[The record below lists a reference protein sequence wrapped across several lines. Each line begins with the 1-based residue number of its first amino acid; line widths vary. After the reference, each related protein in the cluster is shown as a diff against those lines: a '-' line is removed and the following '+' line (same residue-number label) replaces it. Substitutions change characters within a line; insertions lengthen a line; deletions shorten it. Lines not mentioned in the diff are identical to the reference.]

1 MTERTLSTLPPIAQ
15 SQHASNSPY
24 THNFES
30 ALVAADSGAEEPY
43 TIKCVC
49 KYTHADTETICC
61 DKCET
66 WQHFQCYYDGDFAA
80 AAADDFQHDC
90 VDCHPRY
97 IDPKRIREQQMI
109 HHEKIERQSRGEDK
123 KSKRPQT
130 KSHKKSKP
138 SEVVTNGHHDH
149 DAKSRGGGT
158 HDQTKRT
165 KSTHR
170 SQHSIS
176 SQAGTKRSPS
186 SHSRHNSHAL
196 PLSPATTPPELP
208 NDFVVHT
215 YSDQFQYLWQTDP
228 GPAELQANSF
238 GSLSVTNKMSSW
250 VHDESALR
258 QDTGVRA
265 ADAYSKLKPDADLS
279 KPSFYAKLQI
289 HDKIVQVRGVDVR
302 YRYLTIRDDLRN
314 KAQLLG
320 ELKGVVGFQKD
331 YYEQER
337 EAWARTCHPGPFVF
351 FPTNLPLYIDTRHE
365 GSLCRY
371 VRRSCQPNT
380 SLETFITNGSEYHFV
395 FVNESELQA
404 GQQIAMSWDFKFP
417 KPVEK
422 RYLRLLGLSDES
434 DGTEDQE
441 MTAEEYQHL
450 SDLINNV
457 LSDYGGCACDL
468 GNDCAFVRFHRN
480 YNARLQAQSQ
490 PKKAKKPRKIKQHVS
505 PVSTGHATNS
515 RDASE
520 GHAEQYDEEDENRS
534 ISGSTKPRSRD
545 LTPPSNGTHLVS
557 DRDKRKLADIE
568 KAFEQQDKQPP
579 KKKKRGSDGPP
590 PLAHTGSGQSSTQ
603 RPRTKGTSRATTT
616 TQHGAGKD
624 SRDGSRHSSQ
634 SPVIEVSPKTKP
646 VSGKASRQGSKHTAS
661 RPISPVP
668 KVQYAEAGT
677 QTDPDPEGSWYS
689 PASQQKRKFVPLSRR
704 LTQNHRRKWEIE
716 QKRRALLA
724 EQMELASRMQELTA
738 TPSPLPP
745 PARVEATALINA
757 VNGTVSP
764 VSATQRTTLDGPAPP
779 SPDVKADAPPSSMPP
794 PPTWP
799 VVLKSTSVS
808 SSTSAQ
814 PDQRPANLSIQLPA
828 QSQLSPGALTT
839 PSPAGSMT
847 QSPLGTN
854 YPSAFLPSVQAR
866 VGLPAQPV
874 KKKLSLKDYA
884 SMKKAASATP
894 AHRTESA
901 VPTLQT
907 SSTISE
913 EVKGPLPEKPASTP
927 LAPVADSKSVDTIMS
942 DAPPSV
948 NGVGAKHSDAVDS
961 L

>member
-1 MTERTLSTLPPIAQ
+1 MTERTLPTLPPIAQ
-15 SQHASNSPY
+15 SQHASNSPH

-30 ALVAADSGAEEPY
+30 SLVAADSGAEEPY
-43 TIKCVC
+43 TIKCIC
-49 KYTHADTETICC
+49 KDTHADTETICC

-80 AAADDFQHDC
+80 AAADDFPHEC
-90 VDCHPRY
+90 VDCHPRF
-97 IDPKRIREQQMI
+97 IDSKRIREQQKLRL
-109 HHEKIERQSRGEDK
+109 EKMERQSRGEDK

-138 SEVVTNGHHDH
+138 SEVVDVTP
-149 DAKSRGGGT
+149 RGGDI
-158 HDQTKRT
+158 HDQRKRT

-176 SQAGTKRSPS
+176 SQGGTKRSPS

-238 GSLSVTNKMSSW
+238 GSLLVTNKMSSW
-250 VHDESALR
+250 VHDESTLR
-258 QDTGVRA
+258 EDTGVRA

-289 HDKIVQVRGVDVR
+289 HDKIVQVRGEDVR
-302 YRYLTIRDDLRN
+302 YRYLTIRDHIGD

-320 ELKGVVGFQKD
+320 ELKGAVGFQKD

-395 FVNESELQA
+395 FVNESELHA

-520 GHAEQYDEEDENRS
+520 GHAEQYDGIDEDHS

-545 LTPPSNGTHLVS
+545 LTPSSNGTQLVS

-579 KKKKRGSDGPP
+579 RKKKRGSDGPP
-590 PLAHTGSGQSSTQ
+590 LVHTGSGQSSTQ
-603 RPRTKGTSRATTT
+603 RPRTKGMSRATTT
-616 TQHGAGKD
+616 TQHRVGKD
-624 SRDGSRHSSQ
+624 SRDASRHASH
-634 SPVIEVSPKTKP
+634 SPVTEVSPKTKP
-646 VSGKASRQGSKHTAS
+646 VSSKTSRQGSKHTVS
-661 RPISPVP
+661 RPISPVL
-668 KVQYAEAGT
+668 KVQYTEAGT
-677 QTDPDPEGSWYS
+677 QTDPDPEGSWY
-689 PASQQKRKFVPLSRR
+689 ASEPQQERKFVPLSRR

-724 EQMELASRMQELTA
+724 EQMELTSRMQELTA
-738 TPSPLPP
+738 RPTPI
-745 PARVEATALINA
+745 PAPTRVEPTALVNA

-764 VSATQRTTLDGPAPP
+764 VSATQRARDGAAPP
-779 SPDVKADAPPSSMPP
+779 SPDDVMADASPSSMPP
-794 PPTWP
+794 PTTWP
-799 VVLKSTSVS
+799 GVLNPISVN
-808 SSTSAQ
+808 SSTSTQ
-814 PDQRPANLSIQLPA
+814 PDQRPTSLTIQLPA
-828 QSQLSPGALTT
+828 QSHLSTSTLTT
-839 PSPAGSMT
+839 PSPARSMT

-854 YPSAFLPSVQAR
+854 YPSAFSPSVQAR

-894 AHRTESA
+894 VHKTESA
-901 VPTLQT
+901 VPTVKTT
-907 SSTISE
+907 SSLSE
-913 EVKGPLPEKPASTP
+913 EVKAPLPEKPASAP
-927 LAPVADSKSVDTIMS
+927 VAPVADSKSTDTVMA
-942 DAPPSV
+942 DAPPLV
-948 NGVGAKHSDAVDS
+948 NGVDTKHSAVDS